1 MKRDINQKIY
11 IGTSLL
17 RKKKHFFTVQKFIG
31 VVNGVHV
38 PKGRRKKKKG
48 SASAQINARNE
59 SSHSRHPYFI
69 VDTFQTDPVSLKW
82 QMACPFG
89 TRNLLVGI
97 DINKPLMSA

>member
-1 MKRDINQKIY
+1 MKLQMKRDINQKIY

-48 SASAQINARNE
+48 FRIG
-59 SSHSRHPYFI
+59 P
-69 VDTFQTDPVSLKW
+69 
-82 QMACPFG
+82 
-89 TRNLLVGI
+89 
-97 DINKPLMSA
+97 NKCSK